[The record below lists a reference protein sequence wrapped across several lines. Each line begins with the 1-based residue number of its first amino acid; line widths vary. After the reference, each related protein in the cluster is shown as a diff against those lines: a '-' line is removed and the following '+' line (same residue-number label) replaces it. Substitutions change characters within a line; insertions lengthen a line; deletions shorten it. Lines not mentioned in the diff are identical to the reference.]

1 MSEHSIQPWPEFDA
15 AAEAARMDRIRER
28 LVRTGCLP
36 RPGVGR
42 RVSMWTPRFAPQFL
56 AILMRHRVEDQW
68 AIETLPP
75 DYNEGGTRC
84 RVRFRLKTDTR
95 GDKAACVEFEPARGA
110 VVSLDGGSYMF
121 ALDRIFEDRCEGR
134 NYSWGRHL
142 AAKEW
147 VTDDDL
153 RLIAVIEDLLD
164 EFYVRA
170 AVEGAAAKKTKF
182 EVTVDREQRVVEALK
197 GCPEGMSTSRLRKI
211 VGGRKADTLKRL
223 RELAARGVLTQSSGR
238 GLAVI
243 WKLNGEA
250 AR

>member
-1 MSEHSIQPWPEFDA
+1 MTTK
-15 AAEAARMDRIRER
+15 
-28 LVRTGCLP
+28 V
-36 RPGVGR
+36 
-42 RVSMWTPRFAPQFL
+42 WTPRFASQFL
-56 AILMRHRVEDQW
+56 AILMRNRVEDQW

-75 DYNEGGTRC
+75 DHAQGGTRC

-153 RLIAVIEDLLD
+153 RLIAAIEELLE

-170 AVEGAAAKKTKF
+170 TVEGAKKTATAKKT
-182 EVTVDREQRVVEALK
+182 EADRERRVVKALRA
-197 GCPEGMSTSRLRKI
+197 CPEGMSTSRLRKI
-211 VGGRKADTLKRL
+211 VGGQSANVPKRL
-223 RELAARGVLTQSSGR
+223 RELEARGVLTQSRGR

-243 WKLNGEA
+243 WKLKEA
-250 AR
+250 KA

>member
-1 MSEHSIQPWPEFDA
+1 MTTKI
-15 AAEAARMDRIRER
+15 
-28 LVRTGCLP
+28 
-36 RPGVGR
+36 
-42 RVSMWTPRFAPQFL
+42 WTPRFAPQFL
-56 AILMRHRVEDQW
+56 AILMRNRVEDQW

-84 RVRFRLKTDTR
+84 RIRFRLKTDTR

-164 EFYVRA
+164 EYYLRAVRG
-170 AVEGAAAKKTKF
+170 EAAKKTKF
-182 EVTVDREQRVVEALK
+182 EADREQRIVGALK
-197 GCPEGMSTSRLRKI
+197 SYPEGLSTNRLLKI
-211 VGGRKADTLKRL
+211 VGGRKGDMPKRL
-223 RELAARGVLTQSSGR
+223 RELEALGVLTQSRGR

>member
-42 RVSMWTPRFAPQFL
+42 RVSMWTPRFASQFL
-56 AILMRHRVEDQW
+56 AILMRNRVEDQW

-95 GDKAACVEFEPARGA
+95 GDKAACVEFEPGLRNGFDAI
-110 VVSLDGGSYMF
+110 VSLDGGNYEF
-121 ALDRIFEDRCEGR
+121 TLDRIFEGRYEGQ

-153 RLIAVIEDLLD
+153 LLIAVVEELLD
-164 EFYVRA
+164 EYYLR
-170 AVEGAAAKKTKF
+170 AVEGATAKKT
-182 EVTVDREQRVVEALK
+182 EADREQRIVEALRA
-197 GCPEGMSTSRLRKI
+197 CPEGMSTSRLRKI
-211 VGGRKADTLKRL
+211 VGGQSAKVPKLLQA
-223 RELAARGVLTQSSGR
+223 LAARGVLTQSRGR